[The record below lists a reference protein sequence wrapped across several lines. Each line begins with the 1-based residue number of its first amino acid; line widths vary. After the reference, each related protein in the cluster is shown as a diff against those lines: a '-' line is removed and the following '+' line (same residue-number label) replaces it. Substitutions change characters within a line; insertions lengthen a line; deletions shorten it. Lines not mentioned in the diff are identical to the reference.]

1 VKIYITY
8 RKFRIQVES
17 LEYEYIKVISGVT
30 ANKVIISILLFFFLF
45 NYFIIIIM
53 ILGKSFDRNSYFKPG
68 FWSRLIFIFTVL
80 SNIIKFLL
88 LSV

>member
-1 VKIYITY
+1 
-8 RKFRIQVES
+8 
-17 LEYEYIKVISGVT
+17 
-30 ANKVIISILLFFFLF
+30 
-45 NYFIIIIM
+45 M

-88 LSV
+88 LSVWDVCSFFGIDSI